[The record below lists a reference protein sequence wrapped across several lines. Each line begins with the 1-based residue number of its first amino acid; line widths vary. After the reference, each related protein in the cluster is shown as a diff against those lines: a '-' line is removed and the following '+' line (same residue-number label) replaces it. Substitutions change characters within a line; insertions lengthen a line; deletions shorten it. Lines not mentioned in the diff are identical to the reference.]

1 MTKKMMDNKIKN
13 IQITKSIS
21 FKIKNN
27 RGKKN
32 NRGEMQNI
40 RIYNIIIRIILLL
53 YE

>member
-1 MTKKMMDNKIKN
+1 MTKKMVDNKIKN

-21 FKIKNN
+21 FKIKI
-27 RGKKN
+27 

-40 RIYNIIIRIILLL
+40 RIYNKSIRIILLL